1 MILNDALYFIN
12 AGKGITFKEIIVQDY
27 GMAISLDGK
36 KMLELIEKDV
46 YETKELLNNEII
58 KLGCSMGEEGDED
71 YNSEWASLYETLSLL
86 IESIDDEVDHIAIEP
101 YEDGEQFMYI
111 GTDGGL
117 GRCIKKAKYLNKR
130 VDKEY
135 RL

>member
-12 AGKGITFKEIIVQDY
+12 AGKGITFKEIVVQDY

-58 KLGCSMGEEGDED
+58 ELGCSMGEEGDED

-86 IESIDDEVDHIAIEP
+86 IESIDDEVNHITIEP
-101 YEDGEQFMYI
+101 YEDGEQLMYI
-111 GTDGGL
+111 VTDGGL
-117 GRCIKKAKYLNKR
+117 GRCIS
-130 VDKEY
+130 
-135 RL
+135 

>member
-1 MILNDALYFIN
+1 MILNDALYLISS
-12 AGKGITFKEIIVQDY
+12 GKTREPFKEIVVQDY

-58 KLGCSMGEEGDED
+58 ELGCSMGEEGDED

-86 IESIDDEVDHIAIEP
+86 IESIDDEVDNITIEP
-101 YEDGEQFMYI
+101 YEDGEQLMYI
-111 GTDGGL
+111 VTDGGL
-117 GRCIKKAKYLNKR
+117 GRCIS
-130 VDKEY
+130 
-135 RL
+135 

>member
-1 MILNDALYFIN
+1 MILNDALYLISS
-12 AGKGITFKEIIVQDY
+12 GKTREPFSEIIVQDY

-58 KLGCSMGEEGDED
+58 ELGCSMGEECDED

-86 IESIDDEVDHIAIEP
+86 IESIDDEVDNITIEP
-101 YEDGEQFMYI
+101 YEDGEQLMYI
-111 GTDGGL
+111 VTDGGL
-117 GRCIKKAKYLNKR
+117 GRCIS
-130 VDKEY
+130 
-135 RL
+135 